1 MITMESSTIQAK
13 DADRAMIR
21 EAMSKYTGPITIVT
35 PPPGTNALAEWRGV
49 NQIALPG
56 SSINS
61 RSEND
66 LLAKVGRMRELAGMG
81 AKKAAIA
88 KALKI
93 RVSGVV
99 ELARV
104 HGVELNE

>member
-1 MITMESSTIQAK
+1 MISLELSSIQAK
-13 DADRAMIR
+13 DAERAMIR
-21 EAMSKYTGPITIVT
+21 EAMASYTGQINVIT
-35 PPPGTNALAEWRGV
+35 PPPTGLQSGQWRGV

-56 SSINS
+56 SSTNS

-66 LLAKVGRMRELAGMG
+66 LLAKVGRMRELVSVG

-88 KALKI
+88 KALKM
-93 RVSGVV
+93 RVSGVE

-104 HGVELNE
+104 HGVELNG